1 MSRSWDNSQ
10 DPVVPLEGQMYGHPL
25 AGLLWEGQFGKSSKT
40 NGRKYP
46 DGNALFFGT
55 ARKLCLCVFVG
66 DKKAGNKE
74 KPENYVGQVEEQ
86 RGP

>member
-1 MSRSWDNSQ
+1 
-10 DPVVPLEGQMYGHPL
+10 MYGHPL

-46 DGNALFFGT
+46 DGNALFLGT
-55 ARKLCLCVFVG
+55 AKKVLFVCLCG
-66 DKKAGNKE
+66 RQKKAGKKE